1 MVVMERDSE
10 CYIASV
16 PRMPAYH
23 SQARSLDDA
32 TERIRGAS
40 RCALRW
46 EGAPEQELEF
56 IFIRR
61 VTIKS

>member
-1 MVVMERDSE
+1 MERDSE

-16 PRMPAYH
+16 LRMPACH

-32 TERIRGAS
+32 TERIPGSIPLCVEVGR
-40 RCALRW
+40 
-46 EGAPEQELEF
+46 QELEF
-56 IFIRR
+56 IVIRR